1 MTVEVRV
8 PATAANLG
16 PGFDIL
22 GVALGSY
29 LTIRFGEAE
38 KSVIAGRGRLHPIP
52 DNLTYRSFVA
62 AYDLADRPAPQVRIE
77 TVGIY
82 PSARGMGASASAIVA
97 GLVGARA
104 LGGLELADVD
114 LARLATE
121 IEGHP
126 DNVLPAL
133 FGGLVLSVGGSSINL
148 QPTTDIAPIV
158 LVAKE
163 KFRTGAARKVVPNEL
178 SRADAVANAASTA
191 ALVAILTGSAG
202 IELLMQATEDRM
214 HEPFRLPLMPA
225 SQKVHGKLRAAGIAT
240 TMSGAGPSLI
250 SMVPAGDLDQHAET
264 AREIAPEGWKI
275 LTPGWDRAG
284 ATVA

>member
-1 MTVEVRV
+1 MPEVRV

-16 PGFDIL
+16 PGFDVL

-29 LTIRFGEAE
+29 LTIKFSEAE

-52 DNLTYRSFVA
+52 DNLTYRSFMA
-62 AYDLADRPAPQVRIE
+62 AYDKAGVAATQVRIE

-104 LGGLELADVD
+104 LGSLDLGDDD
-114 LARLATE
+114 LANLATE

-126 DNVLPAL
+126 DNVLPAF
-133 FGGLVLSVGGSSINL
+133 FGGLVLSVGGSWINL
-148 QPTTDIAPIV
+148 QPTEKIAPII

-163 KFRTGAARKVVPNEL
+163 RFRTGAARKVVPNEL
-178 SRADAVANAASTA
+178 SRADAIANAAATA
-191 ALVAILTGSAG
+191 ALVAILTGTAG
-202 IELLMQATEDRM
+202 LDQLMAATEDRM
-214 HEPFRLPLMPA
+214 HEPYRLPLMPA
-225 SQKVHGKLRAAGIAT
+225 SQSVRRELRAAGIAT

-250 SMVPAGDLDQHAET
+250 SMVPAEELSKSAEK
-264 AREIAPEGWKI
+264 AREVAPEGWQV
-275 LTPGWDRAG
+275 LTPGWDRGG
-284 ATVA
+284 ATVS

>member
-1 MTVEVRV
+1 MPEVKV

-16 PGFDIL
+16 PGFDVL

-29 LTIRFGEAE
+29 LTIRFSEAARSE
-38 KSVIAGRGRLHPIP
+38 IAGRGRLHPIP
-52 DNLTYRSFVA
+52 DNLTYRSFMA
-62 AYDLADRPAPQVRIE
+62 AFKKAGNRAPQVRIE

-104 LGGLELADVD
+104 LGGLDLTDGD
-114 LARLATE
+114 LAALATE

-133 FGGLVLSVGGSSINL
+133 YGGLVLSVGGSSINL
-148 QPTTDIAPIV
+148 QPTDGLAPIV

-163 KFRTGAARKVVPNEL
+163 RFRTGAARKVVPVQL
-178 SRADAVANAASTA
+178 SRGDAIANAAATA
-191 ALVAILTGSAG
+191 ALVAILTGTAS
-202 IELLMQATEDRM
+202 LDHLMAATEDRM
-214 HEPFRLPLMPA
+214 HEPYRLPLMPA
-225 SQKVHGKLRAAGIAT
+225 SQAVHGDLRAAGIAT

-250 SMVPAGDLDQHAET
+250 SLVPTEELAGSAET
-264 AREIAPEGWKI
+264 AHELVPEGWQV
-275 LTPGWDRAG
+275 LTPGWDRSG
-284 ATVA
+284 ATVS

>member
-1 MTVEVRV
+1 MPEVKV

-16 PGFDIL
+16 PGFDVL

-29 LTIRFGEAE
+29 LTIRFSEAS
-38 KSVIAGRGRLHPIP
+38 KSEIAGRGRLHPIP
-52 DNLTYRSFVA
+52 DNLTYRAFMA
-62 AYDLADRPAPQVRIE
+62 AYSRAGVRAPQVRIE

-104 LGGLELADVD
+104 LGGLDLGDDD
-114 LARLATE
+114 LANLATE

-133 FGGLVLSVGGSSINL
+133 FGGLVLSVGGSWINL
-148 QPTTDIAPIV
+148 QPTQKIAPII

-163 KFRTGAARKVVPNEL
+163 RFRTGAARKVVPAEL
-178 SRADAVANAASTA
+178 SRADAIANAASTA
-191 ALVAILTGSAG
+191 ALVAILTGTAG
-202 IELLMQATEDRM
+202 MGHLMAATEDRM
-214 HEPFRLPLMPA
+214 HEPYRLPLMPA
-225 SQKVHGKLRAAGIAT
+225 SQSVHRELRAAGIAT

-250 SMVPAGDLDQHAET
+250 SMVPAEDLWKSAEM
-264 AREIAPEGWKI
+264 ARELVPDGWQV
-275 LTPGWDRAG
+275 LTPGWDREG
-284 ATVA
+284 ATAT

>member
-1 MTVEVRV
+1 MPQVKV

-16 PGFDIL
+16 PGFDVL

-29 LTIRFGEAE
+29 LKIRFSQAE

-52 DNLTYRSFVA
+52 DNLTYRSFRA
-62 AYDLADRPAPQVRIE
+62 AYERARRRAPEVRIE

-104 LGGLELADVD
+104 LGKLDLTDDD
-114 LARLATE
+114 LARLAID

-133 FGGLVLSVGGSSINL
+133 FGGLVLSLAGSWINL
-148 QPTTDIAPIV
+148 QPASEISPIV
-158 LVAKE
+158 LVASE
-163 KFRTGAARKVVPNEL
+163 RFRTGAARKVVPQQL
-178 SRADAVANAASTA
+178 SRADAISNAAATA
-191 ALVAILTGSAG
+191 ALVTILTGGAG
-202 IELLMQATEDRM
+202 VDNLMAATEDRM
-214 HEPFRLPLMPA
+214 HEPYRLPLMPA
-225 SQKVHGKLRAAGIAT
+225 SQRVHREMRAAGIAT

-250 SMVPAGDLDQHAET
+250 SLVPSGELAKA
-264 AREIAPEGWKI
+264 ARLANEVVPEGWQV
-275 LTPGWDRAG
+275 LTPGWDRRG
-284 ATVA
+284 AQVG

>member
-1 MTVEVRV
+1 MTVEVRI

-16 PGFDIL
+16 PGFDVL

-29 LTIRFGEAE
+29 LKIRFGEAD

-52 DNLTYRSFVA
+52 DNLTYRSFMGA
-62 AYDLADRPAPQVRIE
+62 FEIAGRPAPQVRIE

-104 LGGLELADVD
+104 LGNLDLKDEDV
-114 LARLATE
+114 ARLATE

-133 FGGLVLSVGGSSINL
+133 FGGLVLSVGGEWINL
-148 QPTTDIAPIV
+148 QPTSEIAPIV

-163 KFRTGAARKVVPNEL
+163 KFRTGAARKVVPTEL
-178 SRADAVANAASTA
+178 SRADAIANAAATA

-202 IELLMQATEDRM
+202 MDLLMQATEDRM
-214 HEPFRLPLMPA
+214 HEPYRLPLMPA
-225 SQKVHGKLRAAGIAT
+225 SQMVHAKLREAGIAT

-250 SMVPAGDLDQHAET
+250 SMVPTTELDRAAQI

-275 LTPGWDRAG
+275 LTPGWDRSG
-284 ATVA
+284 ATVG